1 MNQEEKK
8 VSETES
14 TQELNRE
21 QPPKEEKDAPG
32 NEAAESNESAP
43 KNEGVDKKESTAQE
57 SGEEYKKKYD
67 ELYDKYLRMLAE
79 YDNFKKRT
87 AKEKDELYSF
97 AVADTLEKLLPV
109 LDNLERAAD
118 AAEEKSPLADGVKM
132 VLKQFGETLEKM
144 NVAAIEA
151 VGGEFDPNL
160 HNAVMHVEDE
170 NVGANTVVEEFQKGY
185 KYKEKVIRHSM
196 VKVAN

>member
-8 VSETES
+8 VSA
-14 TQELNRE
+14 QEA
-21 QPPKEEKDAPG
+21 Q
-32 NEAAESNESAP
+32 AAEEIEKNQQQEPETSAD
-43 KNEGVDKKESTAQE
+43 NAAEVTDEW
-57 SGEEYKKKYD
+57 KKKYD
-67 ELYDKYLRMLAE
+67 ELYDKYLRTLAE

-132 VLKQFGETLEKM
+132 VLKQFFETLEKM
-144 NVAAIEA
+144 NVAAIAA
-151 VGGEFDPNL
+151 VGGEFDPML
-160 HNAVMHVEDE
+160 HNAVMHVEDDS
-170 NVGANTVVEEFQKGY
+170 VGANTVVEEFQKGY
-185 KYKEKVIRHSM
+185 KYKERVIRHSM